1 MADAASMSRRE
12 IREPRHLVRRQQL
25 GLGALV
31 AANAIADVVRGSMS
45 TFVFLPVIVL
55 YVVNQIRERVVV
67 TDVDV
72 LLVRT
77 LWSRRISRSRIR
89 AIRVSAHHSA
99 RLLVD
104 ESDFGIQ
111 LPFGDLRPVNELAD
125 TLGVPIQHVD

>member
-1 MADAASMSRRE
+1 
-12 IREPRHLVRRQQL
+12 
-25 GLGALV
+25 
-31 AANAIADVVRGSMS
+31 MS